1 MFFRCIYSPKR
12 KYRCRGC
19 LCRVPIS
26 WCLLW
31 LCVGFYH
38 MASVCCVFSRFP
50 RPAGYVPPV
59 CSDVPGCGPLSRERE
74 RRMSVAAE
82 LPSGTKLLWM
92 RSLICLSFDTDASQS
107 QSVSLS
113 CSDCASEVCSSSLRL
128 FFCISDKHT
137 PVFAKGERERAG
149 NRLLEHRPKRSAP
162 CSFLF
167 CFFFS
172 FSFVKAECLL
182 RIRFQAVECKIIHSS
197 CSVVL
202 AQLEI
207 LWFLVACW

>member
-1 MFFRCIYSPKR
+1 MDVCVVF
-12 KYRCRGC
+12 
-19 LCRVPIS
+19 
-26 WCLLW
+26 LLVDA
-31 LCVGFYH
+31 CYD
-38 MASVCCVFSRFP
+38 SVWVSTIWRLY
-50 RPAGYVPPV
+50 AV
-59 CSDVPGCGPLSRERE
+59 CSHAFLVQLVMCHQSARMYLDVGHYPGRE

-172 FSFVKAECLL
+172 FFFFEGW
-182 RIRFQAVECKIIHSS
+182 
-197 CSVVL
+197 VL
-202 AQLEI
+202 TQDK
-207 LWFLVACW
+207 VSGSGV